1 MRVLVARNGSTRGR
15 NQKSRMAGELT
26 FNKISKNGD
35 VLMMLRELDKQ
46 LGIVGYTEHGVRH
59 AKWVGRTAQKVLK
72 ELGKEKREA
81 ELAGIAG
88 FLHDIG
94 NLVNREDHAQ
104 AGALMANEI
113 LRGLDMPLVEIM
125 QVMSAIGNHDE
136 MHAHPA
142 TNVAAALILADK
154 ADVHRSRVRNP
165 STVKFDI
172 HDRVNYAVQK
182 SVLEV
187 LPDKNIIRLNLT
199 VNTKISQ
206 VMEYFEI
213 FLSRMVVSRRAA
225 EFLGSHYELA
235 VNGNQLL

>member
-1 MRVLVARNGSTRGR
+1 MG
-15 NQKSRMAGELT
+15 QLT
-26 FNKISKNGD
+26 FNKISRNHD
-35 VLMMLRELDKQ
+35 ILMMLRELDEQ
-46 LGIVGYTEHGVRH
+46 LGLVGYTEHGVRH

-72 ELGKEKREA
+72 GLGKDEREA

-88 FLHDIG
+88 FMHDIG

-104 AGALMANEI
+104 AGALLAHEI
-113 LRGLDMPLVEIM
+113 LKDLEMPLPEIM

-136 MHAHPA
+136 EHAHPA

-154 ADVHRSRVRNP
+154 ADVHKSRVRNP

-187 LPDKNIIRLNLT
+187 VPERNIIRLSLT

-225 EFLGSHYELA
+225 DFLGSRYELM
-235 VNGNQLL
+235 VNDTQLM